1 MRDERRDLSQACK
14 FIASLTYRGQNLNLE
29 RLQGQH
35 IAAMVY
41 LLPPE
46 YTSTFSVLFD
56 RCPKTPLEDIE
67 GLFRTDLNAS
77 LSDFFASFDPEPLG
91 IASLAQV
98 HRATLP
104 TGAEVA
110 VKIQHPYLDEY
121 TPVDIATASR
131 MVEFAKKA
139 FPEFQLEW
147 LAEEMRKSLPQE
159 LDFELE
165 ALNALKVSAN
175 FKGFDTLHIPVVHWA
190 KRRILVMECG
200 WDNVFPT

>member
-1 MRDERRDLSQACK
+1 
-14 FIASLTYRGQNLNLE
+14 
-29 RLQGQH
+29 
-35 IAAMVY
+35 MVY

-77 LSDFFASFDPEPLG
+77 LSDFFACFDPEPLG

-121 TPVDIATASR
+121 TPVDIATAAR
-131 MVEFAKKA
+131 MVEFAKKT

-165 ALNALKVSAN
+165 AANALKVSAN

-190 KRRILVMECG
+190 KRRILVMECKLLALPWRFMCSVPYCNG
-200 WDNVFPT
+200 NV